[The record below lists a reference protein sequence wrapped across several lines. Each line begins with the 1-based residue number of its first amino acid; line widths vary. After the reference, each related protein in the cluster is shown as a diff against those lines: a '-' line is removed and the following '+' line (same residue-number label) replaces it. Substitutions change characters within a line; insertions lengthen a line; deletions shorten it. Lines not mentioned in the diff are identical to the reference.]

1 MTAEPLPEPLPTLPV
16 YDAIPSPTS
25 EEKNWA
31 MIAHLSVLVNLF
43 TGILGPVI
51 AGVIYLAWK
60 DRSRYIAYQS
70 LQSLILQLI
79 VWVGGGTIV
88 AIAWIV
94 TGLLSLVLVGLCMI
108 PFAIA
113 LSIIPVIAPIYS
125 IVAAVKTSQGSD
137 FKYWLIGDWTR
148 GTLTGQ

>member
-1 MTAEPLPEPLPTLPV
+1 MTTETSTIYPA
-16 YDAIPSPTS
+16 APTS
-25 EEKNWA
+25 EEKTWA
-31 MIAHLSVLVNLF
+31 MLAHLSSLVNLF

-51 AGVIYLAWK
+51 AGVIYLSWK
-60 DRSRYIAYQS
+60 DRSRYVGYHA
-70 LQSLILQLI
+70 LQSLVLQLL

-94 TGLLSLVLVGLCMI
+94 TGLLSALLIGLCLI

-113 LSIIPVIAPIYS
+113 LSLIPVIAPIYA
-125 IVAAVKTSQGSD
+125 IVGAIQTSQGMD

-148 GTLTGQ
+148 STLVG